1 MTALLLNSATRSAL
15 RSDAHSLNPTVMI
28 GADGLTPAVVKEAN
42 AALNSHN
49 LIKIRV
55 LGDDREARIA
65 IYEDGDDV
73 VFDIQWDRAAGK
85 PIEHVEQE
93 AVVAVVH
100 RMVQVMATTGGQR
113 PACRASTARL
123 ASLGAATTT
132 AAARRRRIS
141 RSKHKIR
148 RSPGAAGQ
156 VAEVAGPARG
166 QSRCVAA
173 LHGWAIR

>member
-65 IYEDGDDV
+65 IYEQLCDELNAAP
-73 VFDIQWDRAAGK
+73 IQHIGKLLVLYRPPQEVEDEYASLREGKTNSSTRKLAGRGGPKTVMVKKFTRNPMRRPKPVAVKVLGNERVAAGGKVKRAK
-85 PIEHVEQE
+85 PRQTSVKKRH
-93 AVVAVVH
+93 
-100 RMVQVMATTGGQR
+100 
-113 PACRASTARL
+113 L
-123 ASLGAATTT
+123 D
-132 AAARRRRIS
+132 
-141 RSKHKIR
+141 
-148 RSPGAAGQ
+148 
-156 VAEVAGPARG
+156 
-166 QSRCVAA
+166 
-173 LHGWAIR
+173 

>member
-65 IYEDGDDV
+65 IYEQLCDELNAAP
-73 VFDIQWDRAAGK
+73 IQHIGKLLVLYRPAQEIEDEYASLREGKTNSSTRKPAGHGGPKTVMVKKFTRNPMRRPKPVAVKVLGNERVAAGGKVKRAK
-85 PIEHVEQE
+85 P
-93 AVVAVVH
+93 
-100 RMVQVMATTGGQR
+100 R
-113 PACRASTARL
+113 PTSIKKRH
-123 ASLGAATTT
+123 LG
-132 AAARRRRIS
+132 
-141 RSKHKIR
+141 
-148 RSPGAAGQ
+148 
-156 VAEVAGPARG
+156 
-166 QSRCVAA
+166 
-173 LHGWAIR
+173 